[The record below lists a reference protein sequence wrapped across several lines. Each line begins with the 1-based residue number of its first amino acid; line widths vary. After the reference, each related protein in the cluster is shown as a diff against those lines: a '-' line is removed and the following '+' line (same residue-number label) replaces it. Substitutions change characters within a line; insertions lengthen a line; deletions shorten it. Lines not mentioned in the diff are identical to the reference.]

1 MEKTSGYRKKIIKQL
16 YFSQML
22 SCAQLSRNIHKSLPL
37 TTKMLN
43 EQIKEGFVVETGY
56 ATSTGGRR
64 PIMYSLKQDM
74 LYVVSVAMDQFVTRI
89 AVMDMQNQFVTPVE
103 TLELPLLKNPKA
115 ISILTNA
122 IAGTI
127 KRSGLPKDKIA
138 GVGIGMP
145 GFVDLKEGIN
155 HSFLDTEGKDIRI
168 LVGNAVGLPVF
179 IDNDSS
185 LTALAELKFGA
196 ARGKRDVMVI
206 NIGWGIG
213 LGMLLNGNM
222 FRGSNG
228 LGGEFSHIPMFVND
242 KLCSCGKMGCME
254 TETSL
259 LVMVSQAV
267 AGLKQGRQSVLKD
280 LKTDHIEETTTA
292 IINAALNG
300 DQFAVELLSGI
311 GYNIGRGAAILIHLF
326 NPELIVL
333 SGRGSLAG
341 KLWLAPVQQ
350 AINEHCIPKIA
361 EKTAIEVSTLGY
373 EAEIIGAAA
382 LVMENYDT

>member
-1 MEKTSGYRKKIIKQL
+1 MEKTAGHRKNIIRQL
-16 YFSQML
+16 YFGQML
-22 SCAQLSRNIHKSLPL
+22 SCAQLSRNIRKSLPL
-37 TTKMLN
+37 TTKILN

-56 ATSTGGRR
+56 AASTGGRR
-64 PIMYSLKQDM
+64 PLMYSLKPDV
-74 LYVVSVAMDQFVTRI
+74 LYVVSVAMDQFITRI
-89 AVMDMQNQFVTPVE
+89 AVMDMQNRFIVPVE
-103 TLELPLLKNPKA
+103 TLELPLSKKPEALSVLTSSISQIIKN
-115 ISILTNA
+115 
-122 IAGTI
+122 
-127 KRSGLPKDKIA
+127 SGLPNDKIA
-138 GVGIGMP
+138 GIGIGMP
-145 GFVDLKEGIN
+145 GFVDLKEGVN
-155 HSFLDTEGKDIRI
+155 HSFLDTEGKDIRV
-168 LVGNAVGLPVF
+168 LVGDAIGLPVF

-185 LTALAELKFGA
+185 LIALAELKFGA
-196 ARGKRDVMVI
+196 ARGKHDVMVI
-206 NIGWGIG
+206 NIGWGVG

-259 LVMVSQAV
+259 LVMVAQAL

-280 LKTDHIEETTTA
+280 LTTDHVDETTTA
-292 IINAALNG
+292 IIKAALNG

>member
-1 MEKTSGYRKKIIKQL
+1 
-16 YFSQML
+16 ML
-22 SCAQLSRNIHKSLPL
+22 SCAQLSRNIDKSLPL

-43 EQIKEGFVVETGY
+43 GQIKDGLVVETGY

-64 PIMYSLKQDM
+64 PVMYSLKPDM

-89 AVMDMQNQFVTPVE
+89 AVMDMQNQFITPVE
-103 TLELPLLKNPKA
+103 TLELPLLKNPEA
-115 ISILTNA
+115 LTVLTAA
-122 IAGTI
+122 IAGAI
-127 KRSGLPKDKIA
+127 NRSGLPKDKIA

-145 GFVDLKEGIN
+145 GFVDLKEGVN
-155 HSFLDTEGKDIRI
+155 HSFFNADGKNIRTLI
-168 LVGNAVGLPVF
+168 GNTVGLPVF

-185 LTALAELKFGA
+185 LIALAELKFGA

-228 LGGEFSHIPMFVND
+228 LGGEFSHIPMFNND

-259 LVMVSQAV
+259 LVMVEQAID
-267 AGLKQGRQSVLKD
+267 GLKQGRQSALKD
-280 LKTDHIEETTTA
+280 LKIDHVEEATAA
-292 IINAALNG
+292 IINAALKG
-300 DQFAVELLSGI
+300 DKFAVELLSGI

-361 EKTAIEVSTLGY
+361 EKTAIKVSTLGY
-373 EAEIIGAAA
+373 QAEIIGAAA
-382 LVMENYDT
+382 LVMEHYDT